1 MTPQQ
6 HAERVVADVK
16 DHKMFNVDTDG
27 TWVRYIASAIKNA
40 LDESLPDAND
50 LDEVVHAL
58 GIEDSDTAPA
68 EAVKN
73 LQTEL
78 TAWHNV
84 ARRAGIC
91 MSCALGAHEPF
102 GCTDC
107 LNTGWNGGAPT
118 GFIPE
123 LPREPGTC
131 KCGAAP
137 VNKDGMCATCADER
151 PGPIPLWKAF
161 HAVAWPKLWG
171 IETTDYRAIEAG
183 LEIVIAPSMP
193 EHAAKSAAEIFNQH
207 SIRPW
212 LPLALRDVHR
222 ETLLTLLELLN
233 PIHGNLDKQTYDGKV
248 REGFDAPPDAEYNV
262 NVTAEQERDLAQAV
276 CLLESRLRGGAEGD
290 LVTFKG
296 GKEDAEP

>member
-40 LDESLPDAND
+40 LDDELPNAND

-73 LQTEL
+73 LQAEL
-78 TAWHNV
+78 IAWRNV

-137 VNKDGMCATCADER
+137 VNKDGMCATCADEK

-161 HAVAWPKLWG
+161 HAMAWPKLWG

-183 LEIVIAPSMP
+183 LEIVIAPSMS
-193 EHAAKSAAEIFNQH
+193 EHAAKSVAAIFNQQA
-207 SIRPW
+207 P
-212 LPLALRDVHR
+212 DFTHR
-222 ETLLTLLELLN
+222 ETLLTLLQLLN
-233 PIHGNLDKQTYDGKV
+233 PIHSSLDKQTYDDKV
-248 REGFDAPPDAEYNV
+248 KEGFDAPPDAEYGV
-262 NVTAEQERDLAQAV
+262 NVTAQQERDLTQAV
-276 CLLESRLRGGAEGD
+276 CILESRLRGQADGDTLASKAER
-290 LVTFKG
+290 
-296 GKEDAEP
+296 

>member
-58 GIEDSDTAPA
+58 GIEDSDTTPV

-78 TAWHNV
+78 TAWRNV
-84 ARRAGIC
+84 ARRAGVC
-91 MSCALGAHEPF
+91 MSCALDAHEPF

-118 GFIPE
+118 GFIRE

-137 VNKDGMCATCADER
+137 VNKDGMCATCADEK

-161 HAVAWPKLWG
+161 HAMAWPKFWG

-183 LEIVIAPSMP
+183 LEIVIAPCMP
-193 EHAAKSAAEIFNQH
+193 EHAAKSVAAIFNQQRVVPRDF
-207 SIRPW
+207 SA
-212 LPLALRDVHR
+212 LADFTHR

-233 PIHGNLDKQTYDGKV
+233 PIHGSLDKQTYDDKV
-248 REGFDAPPDAEYNV
+248 KEGFDAPPDAEYSV
-262 NVTAEQERDLAQAV
+262 NVTAQQESDLTQAV
-276 CLLESRLRGGAEGD
+276 CILESRLRGGD
-290 LVTFKG
+290 TVPFKG
-296 GKEDAEP
+296 AKVDAGP